1 MSKMEVNL
9 LGFEP
14 WAPREQIAPIC
25 SGSPSTTLRVASNG
39 SAGCYGGWELRYPA
53 DREGEYLQFQVKVRW
68 KNLKYG
74 IGSVTAESNWQGVN
88 DWDPIYTGVSD
99 GEWVTLSQVVKCP
112 VDAEC
117 LRVKLMLRWSDTGM
131 VEWKEPLLLPTEA
144 PKPRRIRLG
153 AASLPQ
159 DQIPQSVE
167 DNLQQVLTVC
177 RQAAAQHIQLLCLP
191 ENALSSRIPRK
202 DGDDAYSHAV
212 TVPGP
217 ELAAIGALARSTGMA
232 VCMSVKERHAELL
245 HNTAVLIDK
254 DGGIALKYRKVHL
267 APPAEAWRGITP
279 GDGFPVGRIQ
289 TAQARVG
296 MNICMDSSVEES
308 ARCVARNGAEII
320 LMPIAGDYRATL
332 YWEPVPHVF
341 DLRRWEIIHQVRAMD
356 NQVYMVVSRNY
367 GVGTGIF
374 APDGVTLA
382 MDRGADRIVYADVD
396 LSDLKRVAATFKD
409 KTWYTRREQTYGVLA
424 GQAALTVREDWE

>member
-1 MSKMEVNL
+1 
-9 LGFEP
+9 
-14 WAPREQIAPIC
+14 
-25 SGSPSTTLRVASNG
+25 
-39 SAGCYGGWELRYPA
+39 
-53 DREGEYLQFQVKVRW
+53 
-68 KNLKYG
+68 
-74 IGSVTAESNWQGVN
+74 
-88 DWDPIYTGVSD
+88 
-99 GEWVTLSQVVKCP
+99 
-112 VDAEC
+112 
-117 LRVKLMLRWSDTGM
+117 
-131 VEWKEPLLLPTEA
+131 
-144 PKPRRIRLG
+144 
-153 AASLPQ
+153 
-159 DQIPQSVE
+159 
-167 DNLQQVLTVC
+167 
-177 RQAAAQHIQLLCLP
+177 
-191 ENALSSRIPRK
+191 
-202 DGDDAYSHAV
+202 
-212 TVPGP
+212 
-217 ELAAIGALARSTGMA
+217 
-232 VCMSVKERHAELL
+232 
-245 HNTAVLIDK
+245 
-254 DGGIALKYRKVHL
+254 L

-332 YWEPVPHVF
+332 YWEPVSHVF